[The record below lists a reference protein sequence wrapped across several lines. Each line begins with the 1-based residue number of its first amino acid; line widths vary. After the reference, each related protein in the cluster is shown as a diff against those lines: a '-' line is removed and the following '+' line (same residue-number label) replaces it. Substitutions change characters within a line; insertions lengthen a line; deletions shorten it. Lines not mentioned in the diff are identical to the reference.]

1 MKKQE
6 SALLGDGTEEFNQE
20 EVEPAFSEDTYEA
33 WNDSLSHK
41 SSYIVCFLA

>member
-6 SALLGDGTEEFNQE
+6 SALLGDGTEEFNQ